1 MRGSLVNPVLMVWRH
16 PPLRILSFVSVLF
29 VFAQL
34 ACTAYIVTFLYQDL
48 GYGLIAAGV
57 ALSIAQAAGVGG
69 RVLWGL
75 IADRWLGARRML
87 IVIALLLALA
97 SVGAAFLTD
106 HSPYLFLLVVLA
118 MLGATAIGWNG
129 VYLAEVARRA
139 PKGQA
144 GMATGGTLGF
154 TYMGVVVGPSMF
166 GLLAEGVGSYGLAY
180 LFLVVP
186 SILVVYLL
194 WRQYRNDG

>member
-1 MRGSLVNPVLMVWRH
+1 
-16 PPLRILSFVSVLF
+16 
-29 VFAQL
+29 
-34 ACTAYIVTFLYQDL
+34 
-48 GYGLIAAGV
+48 
-57 ALSIAQAAGVGG
+57 
-69 RVLWGL
+69 
-75 IADRWLGARRML
+75 ML